1 MKFVKQA
8 GRKLNGDQLAARR
21 LRVEGMNLFRIDVQH
36 VPLRQLQAL
45 LADGERKPPCQYGN
59 QLRSRMPV
67 RLAVANLRG
76 KHVQLL
82 GIEGN
87 QLVAAVR
94 RLSSALRE
102 RTGVSH

>member
-1 MKFVKQA
+1 M
-8 GRKLNGDQLAARR
+8 D
-21 LRVEGMNLFRIDVQH
+21 LFGIDIQH
-36 VPLRQLQAL
+36 VSLRQLQAL
-45 LADGERKPPCQYGN
+45 LADDEGKSPRQHGN

-82 GIEGN
+82 RVKGN

-94 RLSSALRE
+94 RLSSALGDRA
-102 RTGVSH
+102 RVSH